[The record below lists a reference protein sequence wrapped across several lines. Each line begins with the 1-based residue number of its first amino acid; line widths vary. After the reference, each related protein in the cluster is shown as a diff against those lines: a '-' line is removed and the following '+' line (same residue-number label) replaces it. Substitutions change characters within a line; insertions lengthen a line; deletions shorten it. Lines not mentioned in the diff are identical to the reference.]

1 LLGKMAE
8 IGILVLES
16 CIEHG
21 KPTLFADDTTIFITG
36 NSIDSVQSKVEET
49 VNRKQ

>member
-1 LLGKMAE
+1 MLFW
-8 IGILVLES
+8 IYINDLES

-21 KPTLFADDTTIFITG
+21 KPTLFADGTTIFITG

-49 VNRKQ
+49 ANKLSD